1 MQQDHIDRES
11 AYLRASDALKVLRPK
26 IEALQNAADVAYGPH
41 NGIIPLYFSDY
52 TVDEE
57 EGATYS
63 IDRAWTR
70 AFQKCSNR
78 LDLITRGKH
87 GVAAIYN
94 FFKEFKKSPQMTVSD
109 FNFLE
114 LKIQDLIRLVEQ
126 RSALHLLFTEFHQF

>member
-41 NGIIPLYFSDY
+41 NSIIPLYFSDY

-114 LKIQDLIRLVEQ
+114 LKIQDLICLVEQ